1 MQTLTAIIHPTPD
14 GKWLV
19 ASNPETG
26 ATTQGRTLDSALANL
41 KEATELYLSEFPLA
55 TNGRVVMTTFEVA
68 AAHAQ
73 WMNRRNPCPKPTQAG
88 SKSCNRQPGFRG

>member
-1 MQTLTAIIHPTPD
+1 MDSIVQTLTAIIHPTPD

-26 ATTQGRTLDSALANL
+26 TTTQGRTLDSALANL

-68 AAHAQ
+68 AAHA
-73 WMNRRNPCPKPTQAG
+73 
-88 SKSCNRQPGFRG
+88 